1 MVRFSNLGEGA
12 LNYLINPAIALMNRL
27 PMVYKFSL
35 ISILFLG
42 PILVLSWLVI
52 SGLNQSVQTMNRSID
67 GLVELQ
73 TADRLLAAAMEFRDY
88 KAPAILK
95 EDPALAE
102 KADRAAKQVDALL
115 TDLAESRR
123 SFDVSG
129 SWQEQILA
137 LQKDWRALL
146 KSNSYQGSM
155 DAQFKYYQ
163 EFVQK
168 VVAVLP
174 ATMEVSGLGQDAS
187 RENQLLLGLV
197 RDVFPDARNAIGS
210 ARSYGIFSL
219 VEGQVGYA
227 MSENLNEIF
236 DRLTNRSSLLS
247 PSLVVA
253 KESSSELAG
262 DPALPRVDESL
273 LVVRNALD
281 MQVITPMR
289 LETPWQQYD
298 ATVTAQTRH
307 FDALIETIFD
317 VVGANLERRLA
328 SETRQ
333 RTTIVASLIAVMLV
347 VVYLY
352 IGFFMSVRVA
362 INRFSSAAR
371 SVAAGDMTTHI
382 ELSNRDE
389 LGELTSEFNNMT
401 DKIAELIR
409 SVSATTAD
417 VGLQAVRVNDTA
429 AANSEAVARQMD
441 ESSQINEAM
450 GQMVE
455 AVNEVTESA
464 HRVADSAGSAERD
477 TETGRQVVADTV
489 ETIHKLAGEI
499 AGAMEVINR
508 VNKDSDNISQVLV
521 EIKAIAEQTNLLAL
535 NAAIEAA
542 RAGEYGRGFAVVADE
557 VRSLSQ
563 RTHKSTEEIEDMI
576 SRLQGGVKEA
586 VSAMTSSHGATEL
599 TVQKSTEVTQ
609 ALDSI
614 ANGIS
619 EIVDMSHQIAQAA
632 EEQSAVA
639 KNVNA
644 NVESIGELGQSTA
657 ENAQETL
664 DSSRQMSGLTASLQ
678 KLVETFK
685 V

>member
-1 MVRFSNLGEGA
+1 M
-12 LNYLINPAIALMNRL
+12 NYIINPAIALMNRL

-73 TADRLLAAAMEFRDY
+73 TADQLLSAAMDFRDY

-102 KADRAAKQVDALL
+102 KADRAAKKVDELL
-115 TDLAESRR
+115 TDLAEPRR
-123 SFDVSG
+123 SFDASG

-155 DAQFKYYQ
+155 DAQFKFYQ

-168 VVAVLP
+168 VLAVLP

-253 KESSSELAG
+253 KDTSPELAES
-262 DPALPRVDESL
+262 PALPRVDGSL

-281 MQVITPMR
+281 LKVITPMR
-289 LETPWQQYD
+289 LETPWQEYD
-298 ATVTAQTRH
+298 ATVAAETKH
-307 FDALIETIFD
+307 FDALTAKIFEI
-317 VVGANLERRLA
+317 VGGNLERRLA

-333 RTTIVASLIAVMLV
+333 RTTIVVSLIAVMLV

-362 INRFSSAAR
+362 INRFSTAAR

-489 ETIHKLAGEI
+489 ETINKLASEI
-499 AGAMEVINR
+499 ASAMEVINR

-614 ANGIS
+614 AHGIS

-644 NVESIGELGQSTA
+644 NVESIGELGESTA

-664 DSSRQMSGLTASLQ
+664 DSSRQMSDLTASLQ

>member
-1 MVRFSNLGEGA
+1 
-12 LNYLINPAIALMNRL
+12 LNYIINPAIALMNRL

-73 TADRLLAAAMEFRDY
+73 TADRLLAAAMDFRDY

-95 EDPALAE
+95 EDPALAD
-102 KADRAAKQVDALL
+102 KADRAAKTIDALL
-115 TDLAESRR
+115 TDLAEPRR
-123 SFDVSG
+123 SFDLSG

-137 LQKDWRALL
+137 LQNDWRSLL

-155 DAQFKYYQ
+155 DAQYKYYQ

-168 VVAVLP
+168 VLAVLP

-197 RDVFPDARNAIGS
+197 RDVFPDARNAMGS

-253 KESSSELAG
+253 KEASSELA
-262 DPALPRVDESL
+262 DAPALSRVDGSL
-273 LVVRNALD
+273 LVVRDALD

-289 LETPWQQYD
+289 LEAPWQDYD
-298 ATVTAQTRH
+298 ATVTAQTTH
-307 FDALIETIFD
+307 FDALTETIFE

-333 RTTIVASLIAVMLV
+333 RTIIVVSLIAVMLV

-477 TETGRQVVADTV
+477 TETGRQVVAGTV
-489 ETIHKLAGEI
+489 ETIHKLASEI
-499 AGAMEVINR
+499 AGAVEVINR

-664 DSSRQMSGLTASLQ
+664 DSSRQMSDLTASLQ

>member
-1 MVRFSNLGEGA
+1 M
-12 LNYLINPAIALMNRL
+12 NYIINPAIALMNRL

-73 TADRLLAAAMEFRDY
+73 TADRLLAAAMDFRDY

-95 EDPALAE
+95 EDPALAD
-102 KADRAAKQVDALL
+102 KADRAAKTIDALL
-115 TDLAESRR
+115 TDLAEPRR
-123 SFDVSG
+123 SFDLSG

-137 LQKDWRALL
+137 LQNDWRSLL

-155 DAQFKYYQ
+155 DAQYKYYQ

-168 VVAVLP
+168 VLAVLP

-197 RDVFPDARNAIGS
+197 RDVFPDARNAMGS

-253 KESSSELAG
+253 KEASSELA
-262 DPALPRVDESL
+262 DAPALSRVGGSL
-273 LVVRNALD
+273 LVVRDALD

-289 LETPWQQYD
+289 LEAPWQDYD
-298 ATVTAQTRH
+298 ATVTAQTTH
-307 FDALIETIFD
+307 FDALTETIFE

-333 RTTIVASLIAVMLV
+333 RTIIVVSLIAVMLV

-477 TETGRQVVADTV
+477 TETGRQVVAGTV
-489 ETIHKLAGEI
+489 ETIHKLASEI
-499 AGAMEVINR
+499 AGAVEVINR

-664 DSSRQMSGLTASLQ
+664 DSSRQMSDLTASLQ

>member
-1 MVRFSNLGEGA
+1 MS
-12 LNYLINPAIALMNRL
+12 YIINPAIALMNRL

-73 TADRLLAAAMEFRDY
+73 TADQLLVAAMDFRDY

-95 EDPALAE
+95 EDPALIE
-102 KADRAAKQVDALL
+102 KADRAAKKVDELL
-115 TDLAESRR
+115 TDLAEPRR
-123 SFDVSG
+123 SFDLSG

-137 LQKDWRALL
+137 LQQDWRALR

-155 DAQFKYYQ
+155 DAQFKFYQ

-168 VVAVLP
+168 VLAVLP

-227 MSENLNEIF
+227 MSENLNGIF

-253 KESSSELAG
+253 KDTSSELAQS
-262 DPALPRVDESL
+262 PALSPVDGSL
-273 LVVRNALD
+273 LVVRKALD
-281 MQVITPMR
+281 VQVITPMR
-289 LETPWQQYD
+289 LETPWQEYD
-298 ATVTAQTRH
+298 AAVTAQAKH
-307 FDALIETIFD
+307 FDALTTKIFEI
-317 VVGANLERRLA
+317 VGANLERRLA

-333 RTTIVASLIAVMLV
+333 RTTIVVSLIAVMLV

-371 SVAAGDMTTHI
+371 NVAAGDMTTHI
-382 ELSNRDE
+382 QLSNRDE
-389 LGELTSEFNNMT
+389 LGELTTEFNNMT

-429 AANSEAVARQMD
+429 VANSEAVARQMD

-477 TETGRQVVADTV
+477 TETGRQVVAGTV
-489 ETIHKLAGEI
+489 ETIHKLASEI
-499 AGAMEVINR
+499 ASAMEVINR

-599 TVQKSTEVTQ
+599 TVHKSTEVTQ

-614 ANGIS
+614 ARGIS

-644 NVESIGELGQSTA
+644 NVESIGELGQTTA

-664 DSSRQMSGLTASLQ
+664 DSSRQMSDLTASLQ